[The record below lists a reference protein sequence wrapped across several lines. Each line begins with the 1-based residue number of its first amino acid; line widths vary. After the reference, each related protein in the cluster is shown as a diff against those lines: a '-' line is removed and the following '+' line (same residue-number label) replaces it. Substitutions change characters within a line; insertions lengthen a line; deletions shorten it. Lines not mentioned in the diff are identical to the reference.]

1 MSTIKTDWSI
11 EGKRRPV
18 LIAASTHESEESI
31 ILEAFDGIKDVLN
44 DALLILVPRHPE
56 RFKKILNLI
65 KDEGF
70 EVAQR
75 SKQEDVTKDT
85 HVLLGDTM
93 GELDFL
99 YSVADVAF
107 VGGSLIDHGG
117 QNLLEPAAIGLP
129 ITSGPSLRNFQEVAS
144 ELEDAGGLTIVNSSN
159 ELIKAFIDFIE
170 QEGLK
175 EESGEA
181 SKDVFLKNRGS
192 LEKIRSKLVPVLN
205 KIL

>member
-11 EGKRRPV
+11 EGKQRPV

-31 ILEAFDGIKDVLN
+31 ILEAFHGIKDVLN

-70 EVAQR
+70 VVAQR
-75 SKQEDVTKDT
+75 SKREDVTKDT

-107 VGGSLIDHGG
+107 VGGSLVDHGG
-117 QNLLEPAAIGLP
+117 QNLLEPAL
-129 ITSGPSLRNFQEVAS
+129 SL
-144 ELEDAGGLTIVNSSN
+144 IH
-159 ELIKAFIDFIE
+159 I
-170 QEGLK
+170 
-175 EESGEA
+175 
-181 SKDVFLKNRGS
+181 
-192 LEKIRSKLVPVLN
+192 
-205 KIL
+205 